1 MLLGSIIVGSIAVVK
16 KPDLFKTN
24 TIENSTQLLELKT
37 FTDLPPIEV
46 KTSTVS
52 SSTKKRHRKKNRK
65 STTTTTTIASTKV
78 KTLPGDN
85 WLSRKL
91 PTAIE
96 LSGTTTENYWK
107 DYQLLGLYN
116 IHGKRNGAPSC
127 KRARDAFILGQFLN
141 LKFRLIFIL
150 STNGRLIPYR

>member
-16 KPDLFKTN
+16 KPDLFQTN

-37 FTDLPPIEV
+37 FTDLSPIEV

-52 SSTKKRHRKKNRK
+52 ST
-65 STTTTTTIASTKV
+65 TKV

-91 PTAIE
+91 PTAIV
-96 LSGTTTENYWK
+96 LSGTTVENYRK
-107 DYQLLGLYN
+107 NYQLLGLYN
-116 IHGKRNGAPSC
+116 IHGKRNGAPSY
-127 KRARDAFILGQFLN
+127 KRARNAFLLGQFQ
-141 LKFRLIFIL
+141 
-150 STNGRLIPYR
+150 

>member
-1 MLLGSIIVGSIAVVK
+1 MLLGSIIVGSIAVVN
-16 KPDLFKTN
+16 KPDLFKKN

-52 SSTKKRHRKKNRK
+52 SSTK
-65 STTTTTTIASTKV
+65 V

-96 LSGTTTENYWK
+96 LSGTTIENYWK

-116 IHGKRNGAPSC
+116 IHGKRNGAPSY

-141 LKFRLIFIL
+141 LKFRLISIL
-150 STNGRLIPYR
+150 STNGRLIPFR

>member
-1 MLLGSIIVGSIAVVK
+1 MLLGSFIVGSIAVVQ
-16 KPDLFKTN
+16 KPELFKKN
-24 TIENSTQLLELKT
+24 SIENSTQLLELKT
-37 FTDLPPIEV
+37 FTDFPPIEV

-52 SSTKKRHRKKNRK
+52 S
-65 STTTTTTIASTKV
+65 STKV

-96 LSGTTTENYWK
+96 LSGTTIESYWK

-116 IHGKRNGAPSC
+116 IHGKRNGAPSY

-141 LKFRLIFIL
+141 LKFRLISIL
-150 STNGRLIPYR
+150 RTNGRLIPFR

>member
-16 KPDLFKTN
+16 KPDLFKKN
-24 TIENSTQLLELKT
+24 TIENSTQLLDLKT

-52 SSTKKRHRKKNRK
+52 S
-65 STTTTTTIASTKV
+65 STKV

-116 IHGKRNGAPSC
+116 IHGKRNGAPAY

-141 LKFRLIFIL
+141 QKFRLILIS
-150 STNGRLIPYR
+150 STNGRLISFR

>member
-1 MLLGSIIVGSIAVVK
+1 MLLGSIIVGSIAVVN
-16 KPDLFKTN
+16 KPDLFKKN

-52 SSTKKRHRKKNRK
+52 S
-65 STTTTTTIASTKV
+65 STKV

-116 IHGKRNGAPSC
+116 IHGKRNGAPSY

-150 STNGRLIPYR
+150 STNGRLIPFR

>member
-16 KPDLFKTN
+16 KPDLFKKN
-24 TIENSTQLLELKT
+24 TIENSTQLLDLKT

-52 SSTKKRHRKKNRK
+52 SSR
-65 STTTTTTIASTKV
+65 KV

-116 IHGKRNGAPSC
+116 IHGKRNGAPSY
-127 KRARDAFILGQFLN
+127 KRAKNAFILGQFLN
-141 LKFRLIFIL
+141 QKFRLILIS
-150 STNGRLIPYR
+150 STNGRLISFR

>member
-16 KPDLFKTN
+16 KPDLFKKN
-24 TIENSTQLLELKT
+24 TIENSTQLLDLKT

-46 KTSTVS
+46 KT

-65 STTTTTTIASTKV
+65 STTTTLASTKV

-116 IHGKRNGAPSC
+116 IHGKRNGAPSY